1 MNELAAATAESLDVE
16 AVRAQ
21 FPILA
26 RTVNGR
32 PLLFL
37 DSAASSQKPRR
48 VVEELR
54 RFYYEDYAN
63 IHRGVYELSQRAS
76 QLHDEARR
84 AVQRFLGAR
93 DWREIVFVRST
104 TEAINLVAWSF
115 LRPRLRPGDEI
126 LVTEMEHHANIVPW
140 QIVAGERDARVVAV
154 PVTDAG
160 ELDLDALRRMLGPR
174 TRLLAVTWVSNV
186 LGTVNPVA
194 EIAALAR
201 ARGVPVLVDA
211 AQAAPHLPVDVAAL
225 GCDFLA
231 FSAHKMYGPTGVGV
245 LWARLEHLAA
255 MPPWQGGGDMIDRVS
270 FAGTTFADP
279 PFRFEA
285 GTPDIAGIVALREAV
300 AFVEELGRAR
310 IAAHEAALVARLE
323 ARLGEIPGVRVLGR
337 PARRASAVAF
347 TVDGVHHQDLGTMLD
362 LEGVCIRTGHHCAM
376 PLHARFGLAGS
387 ARASVAVYN
396 TREEIE
402 RFADI
407 LARTIALLRG

>member
-1 MNELAAATAESLDVE
+1 MNEAAAGTAPALDVTTI
-16 AVRAQ
+16 RAE

-26 RTVNGR
+26 RTVHGR

-76 QLHDEARR
+76 ELHDQSRR

-115 LRPRLRPGDEI
+115 VRPRLAPGDEI

-140 QIVAGERDARVVAV
+140 QIVAAERGARVVAA
-154 PVTDAG
+154 PITEAG
-160 ELDLDALRRMLGPR
+160 ELDLAALRERLGPR
-174 TRLLAVTWVSNV
+174 TRFVAVTWVSNV

-194 EIAALAR
+194 ELVRLAHE
-201 ARGVPVLVDA
+201 AGVPILIDA
-211 AQAAPHLPVDVAAL
+211 AQAVPHLPVDVARL

-231 FSAHKMYGPTGVGV
+231 FSGHKTYGPTGVGV
-245 LWARLEHLAA
+245 LYGRLEHLEA

-270 FAGTTFADP
+270 FAGTSFAEP

-285 GTPDIAGIVALREAV
+285 GTPDIADIVALREAL
-300 AFVEELGRAR
+300 AFLEELGRAR
-310 IAAHEAALVARLE
+310 VAAHEAALVARLE
-323 ARLGEIPGVRVLGR
+323 ARLGALAGVRLLGR
-337 PARRASAVAF
+337 PRERASAVAF
-347 TVDGVHHQDLGTMLD
+347 TVEGVHHQDLGTLLD

-376 PLHARFGLAGS
+376 PLHARLGLAGS

-396 TREEIE
+396 TLEEID

-407 LARTIALLRG
+407 LERTIATLRG

>member
-1 MNELAAATAESLDVE
+1 MNEAAAGTAPALDVT
-16 AVRAQ
+16 AIRAE

-26 RTVNGR
+26 RTVHGR

-76 QLHDEARR
+76 ELHDQSRR

-115 LRPRLRPGDEI
+115 VRPRLAPGDEI

-140 QIVAGERDARVVAV
+140 QIIAAERGARVVAA
-154 PVTDAG
+154 PITEAG
-160 ELDLDALRRMLGPR
+160 ELDLAALRERLGPR
-174 TRLLAVTWVSNV
+174 TRFVAVTWVSNV

-194 EIAALAR
+194 ELVRLAHE
-201 ARGVPVLVDA
+201 AGVPILIDA
-211 AQAAPHLPVDVAAL
+211 AQAVPHLPVDVTRL

-231 FSAHKMYGPTGVGV
+231 FSGHKTYGPTGVGV
-245 LWARLEHLAA
+245 LYGRLEHLEA

-270 FAGTTFADP
+270 FAGTSFAEP

-285 GTPDIAGIVALREAV
+285 GTPDIADIIALREAL
-300 AFVEELGRAR
+300 AFLEELGRER
-310 IAAHEAALVARLE
+310 VAAHEAALVARLE
-323 ARLGEIPGVRVLGR
+323 ARLGALAGVRLLGR
-337 PARRASAVAF
+337 PRKRASAVAF
-347 TVDGVHHQDLGTMLD
+347 TVEGVHHQDLGTLLD

-376 PLHARFGLAGS
+376 PLHARLGVTGS

-396 TREEIE
+396 TLEEID

-407 LARTIALLRG
+407 LERTIATLRG

>member
-1 MNELAAATAESLDVE
+1 MNEAAAGTAPALDVTTI
-16 AVRAQ
+16 RAE

-26 RTVNGR
+26 RTVHGR

-76 QLHDEARR
+76 ELHDQSRR

-115 LRPRLRPGDEI
+115 VRPRLAPGDEI

-140 QIVAGERDARVVAV
+140 QIIAAERGARVVAA
-154 PVTDAG
+154 PITEAG
-160 ELDLDALRRMLGPR
+160 ELDLAALRERLGPR
-174 TRLLAVTWVSNV
+174 TRFVAVTWVSNV

-194 EIAALAR
+194 ELVRLAHE
-201 ARGVPVLVDA
+201 AGVPILIDA
-211 AQAAPHLPVDVAAL
+211 AQAVPHLPVDVTRL

-231 FSAHKMYGPTGVGV
+231 FSGHKTYGPTGVGV
-245 LWARLEHLAA
+245 LYGRLEHLEA

-270 FAGTTFADP
+270 FAGTSFAEP

-285 GTPDIAGIVALREAV
+285 GTPDIADIIALREAL
-300 AFVEELGRAR
+300 AFLEELGRER
-310 IAAHEAALVARLE
+310 VAAHEAALVARLE
-323 ARLGEIPGVRVLGR
+323 ARLGALAGVRLLGR
-337 PARRASAVAF
+337 PRKRASAVAF
-347 TVDGVHHQDLGTMLD
+347 TVEGVHHQDLGTLLD

-376 PLHARFGLAGS
+376 PLHARLGVTGS

-396 TREEIE
+396 TLEEID

-407 LARTIALLRG
+407 LERTIATLRG